1 MNSPNFRVRRAT
13 LDDISE
19 LTALW
24 GTMHFPLSE
33 LSKRITEFQV
43 AESTDGVMLGAIGL
57 QILERQ
63 GRVHSEA
70 FGDFALADQLRPPL
84 WERIHAIANSQGLL
98 RLWTQE
104 HAPFWHHCGLT
115 VANSEA
121 LETLPAAWRDQPGSW
136 LTLKLK
142 DDLDAIIKA
151 DKEFALF
158 MAAEKQRTGRTL
170 EQGRIL
176 KFLATL
182 IAIGVVMLALGAAFY
197 LVQKNPS
204 LLGR

>member
-1 MNSPNFRVRRAT
+1 MSSSKFRVRRAT

-19 LTALW
+19 LIALW
-24 GTMHFPLSE
+24 QTMQFSLPE

-43 AESTDGVMLGAIGL
+43 AESAEGKVLGAVGL

-63 GRVHSEA
+63 GRVHSEG
-70 FGDFALADQLRPPL
+70 FSDFALADDLRPLL
-84 WERIHAIANSQGLL
+84 WDRIHAIATSQGLL

-104 HAPFWHHCGLT
+104 QAPFWYHCGLT
-115 VANSEA
+115 AATPEA
-121 LETLPAAWRDQPGSW
+121 LEELPATWRDHRSRW

-151 DKEFALF
+151 DKEFAVF
-158 MAAEKQRTGRTL
+158 MAAEKERTVRRL
-170 EQGRIL
+170 EHARML

-204 LLGR
+204 LFGR

>member
-1 MNSPNFRVRRAT
+1 VTDANFRVRRAT

-24 GTMHFPLSE
+24 QTMNFSVPE
-33 LSKRITEFQV
+33 LSRRITDFQV
-43 AESTDGVMLGAIGL
+43 AEGVDGSLLGAVGL
-57 QILERQ
+57 QIRERH
-63 GRVHSEA
+63 GRVHSEG
-70 FGDFALADQLRPPL
+70 FGDFALADQLRPML
-84 WERIHAIANSQGLL
+84 WERIHAIALSQGLL

-104 HAPFWHHCGLT
+104 QAPFWHHCGLT
-115 VANSEA
+115 LASTEA
-121 LETLPAAWRDQPGSW
+121 LQSLPLGWQGGSGPW

-158 MAAEKQRTGRTL
+158 MAAEKERSARRL
-170 EQGRIL
+170 EQGRAL

-182 IAIGVVMLALGAAFY
+182 VAFGVVALAVGAAIY
-197 LVQKNPS
+197 LVLKNPS

>member
-1 MNSPNFRVRRAT
+1 MNSSNFRVRRAT

-24 GTMHFPLSE
+24 QTMRLPLPE

-43 AESTDGVMLGAIGL
+43 AQSTDGRLLGAIGL

-70 FGDFALADQLRPPL
+70 FVDFALADQLRPPL
-84 WERIHAIANSQGLL
+84 WDRIHAIASSQGLL

-104 HAPFWHHCGLT
+104 QAPFWHHCGLT
-115 VANSEA
+115 AASPEA
-121 LETLPAAWRDQPGSW
+121 LEKLPAAWRGQPGSW

-158 MAAEKQRTGRTL
+158 MAAEKERSVRKL
-170 EQGRIL
+170 EHGRIL

-182 IAIGVVMLALGAAFY
+182 IAIGVVMLALGAAIY
-197 LVQKNPS
+197 LVQKNPN

>member
-1 MNSPNFRVRRAT
+1 VNSSAFRVRRAT

-24 GTMHFPLSE
+24 QTMNFGVPE
-33 LSKRITEFQV
+33 LSKRITDFQL
-43 AESTDGVMLGAIGL
+43 AECADGKVLGAVGL
-57 QILERQ
+57 RILERQ

-70 FGDFALADQLRPPL
+70 FGDFALADQLRPL
-84 WERIHAIANSQGLL
+84 FWERIHAIAVSQGLS

-104 HAPFWHHCGLT
+104 QAPFWHHCGLT
-115 VANSEA
+115 LATPEV
-121 LETLPAAWRDQPGSW
+121 LGKLPAVWRESSGRW

-158 MAAEKQRTGRTL
+158 MAAEKQRSARRL
-170 EQGRIL
+170 EQGRTL
-176 KFLATL
+176 KLLATL
-182 IAIGVVMLALGAAFY
+182 VAVSVVLLALGAAIY
-197 LVQKNPS
+197 LVLKNPA